1 MLLWTTMFLANC
13 TWEEQKNF
21 TNYKVFEFWGR
32 TFFTQYF
39 SNILGKSK
47 LTETM
52 KCSWPSYTWERKKS
66 IQNLRRRIEASR
78 RALTSYRHANLL
90 ARHSA
95 RKYLFSSLVREQK
108 QFSTKIPVIIE
119 KIRRLIGKSRRDV
132 VLISL
137 NREGKSRF
145 FF

>member
-1 MLLWTTMFLANC
+1 
-13 TWEEQKNF
+13 
-21 TNYKVFEFWGR
+21 
-32 TFFTQYF
+32 
-39 SNILGKSK
+39 
-47 LTETM
+47 M
-52 KCSWPSYTWERKKS
+52 KRSWPSYTGERKKS

-119 KIRRLIGKSRRDV
+119 KFRRLIGKSRRNV
-132 VLISL
+132 AVISL
-137 NREGKSRF
+137 IREGRARF
-145 FF
+145 FFYGAQKSLVNGMSVYHFMLLTSY